1 VVPIG
6 RPAEVALAAL
16 LGAVIGSF
24 LNVVIHRLPRGE
36 SLVSPPSRC
45 PGCESEIR
53 PYDNVPVLSW
63 LLLRGRCRH
72 CGTKIAARYPAV
84 ELLTAVAF
92 AAVVAA
98 RGVKPELALWLPFV
112 AVLIAV
118 AGIDLEHKIVPN
130 RIIVPAA
137 AWALIA
143 AILVA
148 RSDLPQLLI
157 GGAGAFLA
165 LLVAALAYPGGMGM
179 GDVKLAGV
187 MGLYLGLSVAPALL
201 AAFFVGS
208 VVGVAILAAT
218 GGDRKRGI
226 PFAPFLAVGGL
237 IGVLAGPD
245 LIHLYADRFLS

>member
-1 VVPIG
+1 MAA
-6 RPAEVALAAL
+6 PATEIALAAL
-16 LGAVIGSF
+16 FGAIIGSF

-45 PGCESEIR
+45 PGCEAEIK

-63 LLLRGRCRH
+63 LLLRGRCRC
-72 CGTKIAARYPAV
+72 CGAGISVRYPAI
-84 ELLTAVAF
+84 EALTALVF

-98 RGVKPELALWLPFV
+98 RGADPELLLWLPFV
-112 AVLIAV
+112 AILIAI

-130 RIIVPAA
+130 RLVVPAA

-143 AILVA
+143 ALLVA
-148 RSDLPQLLI
+148 RADLPELLI
-157 GGAGAFLA
+157 AGVGAFLA
-165 LLVAALAYPGGMGM
+165 LLLTALAYPAGMGM

-201 AAFFVGS
+201 AAFFAGS

-226 PFAPFLAVGGL
+226 PFAPFLALGGL
-237 IGVLAGPD
+237 IGVLVGPE
-245 LIHLYADRFLS
+245 LLHLYSDRFLS